1 MGNDCAGALS
11 HRYAAEIL
19 GQWKVF
25 HRRRIFVAHP
35 WLLTAHSGDWSA
47 DLQAVGRLSVGIG
60 KPSAFFVDIGANMDY
75 MRPSGSFWGFP
86 AAFVGTPKLSA
97 LSWRSW
103 WCHRGAVAF

>member
-1 MGNDCAGALS
+1 MVNDCADALS

-47 DLQAVGRLSVGIG
+47 DLQAVGRLSVDIG
-60 KPSAFFVDIGANMDY
+60 KPSAFFVDVGANMDY
-75 MRPSGSFWGFP
+75 MRPSGQF
-86 AAFVGTPKLSA
+86 FVVSGGCYCL
-97 LSWRSW
+97 L
-103 WCHRGAVAF
+103 